1 MAEEPDNLVL
11 QLLRT
16 MRAENSAHLDSLE
29 TGLED
34 VRQGLKDVAVASFE
48 LRFDGLDERVEMIR
62 EGHGVRHRL
71 RRERE
76 PGTRRTAEAD
86 RRSDAPGRKAGGGA
100 VSADARV
107 PASGSRRDGRRAR

>member
-16 MRAENSAHLDSLE
+16 MRAENSAHFDSLE

-34 VRQGLKDVAVASFE
+34 VRQGLKDVAVASLE

-62 EGHGVRHRL
+62 EG
-71 RRERE
+71 
-76 PGTRRTAEAD
+76 
-86 RRSDAPGRKAGGGA
+86 A
-100 VSADARV
+100 VSAIGFAAN
-107 PASGSRRDGRRAR
+107 ASRAHSTCADRLPT